1 MLTYENI
8 PTVITHYS
16 TDLNEERRRL
26 YDIYPVQNLLDIA
39 KGRTDAIDEDV
50 YLHSGDRVA
59 LRGDQDN
66 KWFSCWGS
74 GSNCEA
80 RSCPGTDQPFKC
92 RGEVFWIYAE
102 KRRRG
107 ERIRHGD
114 RVALKYSY
122 MRGGMWWVSVH
133 YSGLD
138 SGVVKT
144 KTSPGSS
151 FQNGGPDVNWC
162 CHDEYFIITNND
174 QPYMN
179 IRDRQVVQLRNIHRP
194 CYLQLY
200 MISVRYNILYSLRCI
215 RNTGPGIQF
224 QLFRR
229 DSPFCVASHN

>member
-39 KGRTDAIDEDV
+39 EGRKDAIDEDV

-74 GSNCEA
+74 GSNCEV
-80 RSCPGTDQPFKC
+80 RSCPGRDQPFKC

-114 RVALKYSY
+114 RVALKY
-122 MRGGMWWVSVH
+122 GGMWWVSVH
-133 YSGLD
+133 YSGVFSRGD
-138 SGVVKT
+138 VKT
-144 KTSPGSS
+144 KTSPRFS
-151 FQNGGPDVNWC
+151 FQFGGPDVNWC

-194 CYLQLY
+194 CYLQVFTIALF
-200 MISVRYNILYSLRCI
+200 IESSDELRCI
-215 RNTGPGIQF
+215 RNTGPDIQF

-229 DSPFCVASHN
+229 DSPFSVASHNYQT